1 MPSKVVVVVVVF
13 VVVVG
18 VDCGSALTHSLMHSL
33 TYSITQSF
41 TPSQQVFLCEN
52 AFAEAEGCPAIK
64 KKTFCF
70 GLNSCHTKTIPSHV
84 SVPTNTM
91 LARARANNKNVS
103 TGPCKQKNA

>member
-1 MPSKVVVVVVVF
+1 MVVHLPTHS
-13 VVVVG
+13 
-18 VDCGSALTHSLMHSL
+18 CTHSL
-33 TYSITQSF
+33 TQSLSHLLRHSRF
-41 TPSQQVFLCEN
+41 FLCEN